1 MFGFLKKLFG
11 SADLNKDGKV
21 DAADAK
27 VAVEAVKTEVK
38 EVAVKTKTTV
48 KKAASKAKAP
58 RKPKSKA

>member
-27 VAVEAVKTEVK
+27 VAVEAVKTEAK
-38 EVAVKTKTTV
+38 EVVAKTKTTV
-48 KKAASKAKAP
+48 KKAANKAKSQ